1 MTVTAIKATKMSS
14 DVYGYNG
21 MSSSSAK
28 YGSIKPEPDAYRV
41 VEKSSG
47 ESEDYTSRLQQFQ
60 QVPVVLPAFCGH
72 QDCLN
77 CNKKRM
83 PERTSGRRAFY
94 QKERTSGRRASSQKH
109 SL

>member
-1 MTVTAIKATKMSS
+1 
-14 DVYGYNG
+14 
-21 MSSSSAK
+21 
-28 YGSIKPEPDAYRV
+28 
-41 VEKSSG
+41 
-47 ESEDYTSRLQQFQ
+47 LQQFQ